1 MGMDSLPDVFQ
12 SNGICEATGFVWR
25 KPYASLAIA
34 EIRRLRQPLEKEAR
48 IPEHWVLIESP
59 LRRQLSRIDSSIA

>member
-1 MGMDSLPDVFQ
+1 MDSLPDVFQ

-48 IPEHWVLIESP
+48 TPEHWVLIESP

>member
-34 EIRRLRQPLEKEAR
+34 EIRRLRQLEKEAR
-48 IPEHWVLIESP
+48 TPEHWVLIESP